1 LKSKFLLL
9 LILILCNQKV
19 IAQVETN
26 LPIEREDIIING
38 NESFCLSS
46 DVFDQEQLLLTVT
59 NKSTQLLKKI
69 SWDVEIWEDN
79 KCVTCQGSS
88 EYHYELI
95 ILPSETISGQCFE
108 QNYTGLSYFIRF
120 NDPET
125 KILNTT
131 TKVILLNISIENVH

>member
-46 DVFDQEQLLLTVT
+46 DVLTVT

-95 ILPSETISGQCFE
+95 LLPSETISGQCFE